1 MNTIRNATPR
11 QSYRQGASLSLRSNI
26 YVPFYPQKKDI
37 VYEYIA
43 ELRQRHNRNILFPLP
58 QSLVTWENDKLVC
71 VQTGEKKNRGWTH
84 WLEGD
89 DLHLVFTSDF
99 Y

>member
-1 MNTIRNATPR
+1 MHI
-11 QSYRQGASLSLRSNI
+11 
-26 YVPFYPQKKDI
+26 FYK
-37 VYEYIA
+37 YFA
-43 ELRQRHNRNILFPLP
+43 ELRQTCSKTFLFPLL

-71 VQTGEKKNRGWTH
+71 VQIGEKKNRGWTH

-89 DLHLVFTSDF
+89 DLHLVLTSNF

>member
-1 MNTIRNATPR
+1 M
-11 QSYRQGASLSLRSNI
+11 QKHLLLSVL
-26 YVPFYPQKKDI
+26 
-37 VYEYIA
+37 
-43 ELRQRHNRNILFPLP
+43 
-58 QSLVTWENDKLVC
+58 QSLVTWDNDKLVC

-89 DLHLVFTSDF
+89 DLHLVLTSNF

>member
-1 MNTIRNATPR
+1 MHIFYKYFAEMRQTCRNT
-11 QSYRQGASLSLRSNI
+11 
-26 YVPFYPQKKDI
+26 F
-37 VYEYIA
+37 
-43 ELRQRHNRNILFPLP
+43 LFLLL
-58 QSLVTWENDKLVC
+58 QSLVTWQNDKLVC

-89 DLHLVFTSDF
+89 DLHLVLTSDF